1 MQPTVL
7 IGLDG
12 ATFTVLDPAM
22 RGGYMPRLAA
32 LLDGGARAELLTTPH
47 PLTPPAWTTVLTGRG
62 PGHHGIFD
70 FLRSEI
76 RKTGAFFTLNGYRD
90 IECETLLGLVD
101 RHGGRVTCVNF
112 PLTNP
117 PPKINGSVVP
127 GLLSWRHLRRN
138 IHPPGLFDELKS
150 LPGFKAEEIS
160 WDFEHEKKAM
170 QVIDDEELGPWT
182 EFHLVRERH
191 WHNIIRHLMQRHPA
205 DLTLVMFDGVDKL
218 QHSCWRFLDPA
229 LAPARP
235 TEFERKMHRLC
246 LEYFQMLDQF
256 LGEILELAGPETRV
270 LLVSD
275 HGFGP
280 TQTVFRI
287 NKWLESE
294 GYLRWKAPDAASE
307 LSRGGMKSSSSH
319 FVLFDWSQ
327 TVAYAQSPATNGIH
341 LRMAEAPGEPGVAPE
356 RYDAVR
362 EEIIAKLKALRD
374 PASGKPLVQDVLKRE
389 VAFPGPQMHKCP
401 DLTLVLFDH
410 SFVSVLDAEP
420 IIWTRPQV
428 AGTHYPV
435 GVLMAHGPGIR
446 KGAVLPRQSIFDV
459 APTLLYSLGL
469 PVPCDFEG
477 QVVQELFEPSYVRE
491 NPPQV
496 GPATL
501 PPHAA
506 QAQDAAGDGQMD
518 AEAEEQIL
526 NRLRALGYVE

>member
-12 ATFTVLDPAM
+12 ATFTVLDPAL
-22 RGGYMPRLAA
+22 RDGHMPRLAA
-32 LLDGGARAELLTTPH
+32 LLESGARAELLTTPH

-62 PGHHGIFD
+62 PGQHGIFD

-90 IECETLLGLVD
+90 IECETLLSLVS
-101 RHGGRVTCVNF
+101 RQGGRVTCVNF

-138 IHPPGLFDELKS
+138 VHPPELYDELKG

-170 QVIDDEELGPWT
+170 QVIDDAELGPWT

-191 WHNIIRHLMQRHPA
+191 WHNIICHLMQRHPA

-229 LAPARP
+229 LVPKNR
-235 TEFERKMHRLC
+235 TEFESQMRRLC
-246 LEYFQMLDQF
+246 LEYFRMLDEF
-256 LGEILELAGPETRV
+256 LGQIVELAGPEARV
-270 LLVSD
+270 FFASD

-319 FVLFDWSQ
+319 YVLFDWNA
-327 TVAYAQSPATNGIH
+327 TLAYAQSPATNGIH
-341 LRMAEAPGEPGVAPE
+341 IRLADGPGEPGVPPQQYHALC
-356 RYDAVR
+356 
-362 EEIIAKLKALRD
+362 EEIIAKLKRLRD
-374 PASGKPLVQDVLKRE
+374 PLSGQPLVQDVLKRE
-389 VAFPGPQMHKCP
+389 EAFPGPQMHKCP

-446 KGAVLPRQSIFDV
+446 QGAVLPRQSIFDV

-469 PVPCDFEG
+469 PVPSDLEG
-477 QVVQELFEPSYVRE
+477 QVVEELFESDYWNAHRPSL
-491 NPPQV
+491 
-496 GPATL
+496 GPATHS
-501 PPHAA
+501 PHTADSPTSGGD
-506 QAQDAAGDGQMD
+506 QAMD